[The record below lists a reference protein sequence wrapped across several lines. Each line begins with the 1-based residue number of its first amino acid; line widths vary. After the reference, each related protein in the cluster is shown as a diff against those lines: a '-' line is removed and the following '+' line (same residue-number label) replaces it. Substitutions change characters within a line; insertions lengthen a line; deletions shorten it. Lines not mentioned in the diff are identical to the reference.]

1 VGKKDLRGAENAGP
15 EMQDLK
21 IKDQT
26 YGHENA
32 GPYNGGP
39 SGNAASICCV
49 DVAKWEVTSS
59 TGTGVILS

>member
-1 VGKKDLRGAENAGP
+1 MQDQK
-15 EMQDLK
+15 MQDLK

-39 SGNAASICCV
+39 SRNAASICCV
-49 DVAKWEVTSS
+49 GVAKWEVTSS
-59 TGTGVILS
+59 RATGVILS